1 MSGEDR
7 ALPPAERARFHGHL
21 AKNLMHFGRALRAA
35 GLRIGSDQIALA
47 THAVAAVGVEER
59 DLVYWALA
67 ACFVRRREERVV
79 FDEAFEL
86 FFRDPF
92 AMSHALAALISR
104 TSIPAPSHATRRRG
118 ARADA
123 PAAARRRTT
132 PGAAAGVRR
141 DDARVGGGVAAH
153 ARLRGDDRRRGAA
166 RARGHSPDDAP

>member
-104 TSIPAPSHATRRRG
+104 TSIPAPSHTKAPPRSRRVAEALARTRPPP
-118 ARADA
+118 
-123 PAAARRRTT
+123 PA
-132 PGAAAGVRR
+132 
-141 DDARVGGGVAAH
+141 
-153 ARLRGDDRRRGAA
+153 DDRRR
-166 RARGHSPDDAP
+166 